1 MNEFMMTSNRSTESE
16 DNEPSPHEL
25 LNEATEWLQYSR
37 GVTATLSDLVHE
49 ADSVDCR
56 QMSLSLDAISAMT
69 QAALHLVSEA
79 HAQLHALRG
88 RTTSSA
94 TP

>member
-1 MNEFMMTSNRSTESE
+1 MNEFTSISDRASKAVPS
-16 DNEPSPHEL
+16 EPSLHEL

-49 ADSVDCR
+49 ADDLDCK
-56 QMSLSLDAISAMT
+56 QMSLSLDAIAAMT

-79 HAQLHALRG
+79 HAQWHKAHARN
-88 RTTSSA
+88 A
-94 TP
+94 